1 MLLPCPVYEYANHSI
16 LWYIS
21 KMHCL
26 LTKAPTLHV
35 VCCTV
40 WLWCVCTNIHRDQ
53 TETSPFPV
61 RLQINEA
68 FKWRSESSS
77 ASLGH
82 TVSLLQVHDVCV
94 LNPCG
99 SMLLL
104 HEIQLSLMHEQTA
117 ALWKYT
123 GSIRL
128 SPVSF
133 HLHAVFSFDRLELFL
148 QLSGASSCQSR
159 LFTVSN
165 TYPVYNWTGAI
176 TFVLHFHI
184 HMFNEISECGNISLL
199 NEGDYNEFRLTLILH
214 LKENHFHF

>member
-1 MLLPCPVYEYANHSI
+1 MLKEGICFSLFSPKLPTLVWWYLSQGICLTRGAFASLHKCNCPVLYMNKQII
-16 LWYIS
+16 LYYGIFQRS
-21 KMHCL
+21 TTAMHCL

-40 WLWCVCTNIHRDQ
+40 WLWCVCLTNSHRDQ

-77 ASLGH
+77 ASLSTGEQRH
-82 TVSLLQVHDVCV
+82 TVSLLQVHDICV
-94 LNPCG
+94 LNSCG
-99 SMLLL
+99 SMFLL

-133 HLHAVFSFDRLELFL
+133 HLHAVFSSDRLELFL
-148 QLSGASSCQSR
+148 EHQGASPDCLPSQTFT
-159 LFTVSN
+159 LFSTE
-165 TYPVYNWTGAI
+165 P
-176 TFVLHFHI
+176 
-184 HMFNEISECGNISLL
+184 E
-199 NEGDYNEFRLTLILH
+199 R
-214 LKENHFHF
+214 

>member
-1 MLLPCPVYEYANHSI
+1 MLLSCPVYEYANHSV

-40 WLWCVCTNIHRDQ
+40 WLWCVCTNSHRDQ

-133 HLHAVFSFDRLELFL
+133 HLHAGAISAAVWSIKVPVQIVYRLKHLPCL
-148 QLSGASSCQSR
+148 QLNRSDNVCFALSHSH
-159 LFTVSN
+159 V
-165 TYPVYNWTGAI
+165 
-176 TFVLHFHI
+176 
-184 HMFNEISECGNISLL
+184 
-199 NEGDYNEFRLTLILH
+199 
-214 LKENHFHF
+214 